1 VNLNFTSRFSFYNIF
16 LDYSEETDVQVKL
29 DKINAVTVFLKLEVD
44 KDSKKL
50 NVTLEKVSMK
60 PEF

>member
-1 VNLNFTSRFSFYNIF
+1 MNLNFTSRFSFYNKF

-44 KDSKKL
+44 KE
-50 NVTLEKVSMK
+50 T
-60 PEF
+60 

>member
-1 VNLNFTSRFSFYNIF
+1 MNLNFTSRFSFYNIF

>member
-1 VNLNFTSRFSFYNIF
+1 
-16 LDYSEETDVQVKL
+16 VKL

-44 KDSKKL
+44 KDTKKL

-60 PEF
+60 PEFQSMSMEVIRG

>member
-1 VNLNFTSRFSFYNIF
+1 VNLNFTSRFSFYNKF
-16 LDYSEETDVQVKL
+16 LDYSEDTDVQVKL

-44 KDSKKL
+44 KDTKKL
-50 NVTLEKVSMK
+50 NVNLEKVSMK